1 MISWVSC
8 FIHLFYSCDSA
19 HVCVTL
25 RLVASLFTSKFEHAA
40 SHCIPR
46 LQRNLH
52 SPFYVNRSGLGV
64 FEDNDIFQNGYVWL
78 DNHQVLPISPH
89 ALYPRTYGLE
99 TTTKGAPEM
108 KDCELHGNW

>member
-1 MISWVSC
+1 M
-8 FIHLFYSCDSA
+8 FA
-19 HVCVTL
+19 L
-25 RLVASLFTSKFEHAA
+25 RLGLWHLYSRVSLSI